1 MTVYK
6 PIEVLAKRAAE
17 LSIQLARGEK
27 PEVDSGISDG
37 SFLVPYYRIAPS
49 LVDRENID
57 DYIIGSGFHRAED
70 VYRNVT
76 GKVSK
81 VEPGKN

>member
-1 MTVYK
+1 
-6 PIEVLAKRAAE
+6 VLAKRAAE

-49 LVDRENID
+49 LVDRENLD
-57 DYIIGSGFHRAED
+57 DYIIDSGFHRAED
-70 VYRNVT
+70 VYRNVNT
-76 GKVSK
+76 KSSVADS
-81 VEPGKN
+81 GKN